1 MAFAGAL
8 PERDTPATTMRF
20 PPRKSATDG
29 GSGGMGAFGCLT
41 ISSSAA
47 KRKER
52 ERLTMS
58 PLQRVV
64 RLADAAMTGNA
75 VTVCADE

>member
-1 MAFAGAL
+1 MS
-8 PERDTPATTMRF
+8 R
-20 PPRKSATDG
+20 
-29 GSGGMGAFGCLT
+29 LT

-52 ERLTMS
+52 QRLTMS

-64 RLADAAMTGNA
+64 RLAEAAMTGNA
-75 VTVCADE
+75 VTGCADE